1 MITIT
6 QTVKQ
11 IIDDD
16 PYLKEIAFSQYANL
30 SAIARKIKKDVEK
43 EILKKVTL
51 ISIIVALKRLREENK
66 RDDHDGKKFF
76 INQPEIILRGDLY
89 ELVFPFEEKLFNNL
103 TEIVNNIK
111 NKDTFFALTKG
122 FYEVTVIVSQ
132 KEKRFFETLLNL
144 KKKIERLSMVSIKI
158 PTHIVNVPGI
168 YYKIF
173 QFIAFEKINL
183 TEIFSTY
190 TELMLFV
197 QGGYEEKL
205 LKTVIK
211 AVKKI

>member
-30 SAIARKIKKDVEK
+30 SAIARKIKKGVEK

-51 ISIIVALKRLREENK
+51 ISIIVALKRLRGENK
-66 RDDHDGKKFF
+66 RDDHNEKKFF
-76 INQPEIILRGDLY
+76 TNQPEIILRSNLY
-89 ELVFPFEEKLFNNL
+89 ELVFPFEERLFNNL
-103 TEIVNNIK
+103 TEIANNIK
-111 NKDTFFALTKG
+111 NKDAFFALTKG
-122 FYEVTVIVSQ
+122 FYEITVIVSQ
-132 KEKRFFETLLNL
+132 KEKCLFETLPNL

-158 PTHIVNVPGI
+158 PAHTVNVPGI
-168 YYKIF
+168 YYKIL
-173 QFIAFEKINL
+173 QFIAFEKISL

-197 QGGYEEKL
+197 QGKYEEKL